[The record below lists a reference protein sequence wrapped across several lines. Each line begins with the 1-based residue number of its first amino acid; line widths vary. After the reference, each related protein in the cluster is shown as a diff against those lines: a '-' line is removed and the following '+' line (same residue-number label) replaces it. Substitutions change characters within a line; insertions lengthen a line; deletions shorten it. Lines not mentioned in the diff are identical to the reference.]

1 MKKTKRKLR
10 IDRIIF
16 LIIILLLIV
25 LGMVKLLNK
34 NDKIENNDGS
44 IKNEENNNIL
54 TSITSNYKAIITSSS
69 EQNKEIVEDY
79 FANGMSA
86 IDYQNTIEKIDNYLD
101 ISGKYQKL
109 TFDFSKKYHYS
120 ELEEI
125 YKSLALSNIVKIE
138 IIGKSV
144 DNRNLYSIEIGVPVS
159 SCTIAI
165 PCSPST
171 FKRIIS

>member
-1 MKKTKRKLR
+1 MKKKKRKLR

-34 NDKIENNDGS
+34 NENNDG
-44 IKNEENNNIL
+44 NNI
-54 TSITSNYKAIITSSS
+54 SNYKAIITSSS
-69 EQNKEIVEDY
+69 EQNKEIGEDY

-138 IIGKSV
+138 IIGINNSV
-144 DNRNLYSIEIGVPVS
+144 ILRTLPI
-159 SCTIAI
+159 
-165 PCSPST
+165 
-171 FKRIIS
+171 RILK